1 MENVVGKKKTSWS
14 WIALVSFAVSGL
26 ALALSLLWQ
35 VRALGLLLWLFLFG
49 AVAGW
54 LSQRHGWLSGI
65 IVGLPLALFQLTRL
79 ALPDYGSALSF
90 MAQPDYWRLLVP
102 ASVVST
108 GMAIMGGIVGAW
120 VGSIRLQLGKRAG

>member
-1 MENVVGKKKTSWS
+1 MENVAEKKKTSWL
-14 WIALVSFAVSGL
+14 WITLVSLAVSGL

-35 VRALGLLLWLFLFG
+35 VRALGLLFWLFLFG
-49 AVAGW
+49 AAAGW

-120 VGSIRLQLGKRAG
+120 VRNIRLQLGKGAG

>member
-1 MENVVGKKKTSWS
+1 MENVVEKKKASWS
-14 WIALVSFAVSGL
+14 WIALVSFAVSAA
-26 ALALSLLWQ
+26 ALLLSLLWQ
-35 VRALGLLLWLFLFG
+35 ARALGLLLWLFLFG
-49 AVAGW
+49 AAAGW

-79 ALPDYGSALSF
+79 AVADHGSYLSL
-90 MAQPDYWRLLVP
+90 MTQPDYWRILVP

-120 VGSIRLQLGKRAG
+120 VRSIRLQLGKRAG